1 MRFDRIIRNGHI
13 IDGTGS
19 RAAFRSDVGIAGD
32 RICALGDLSGAE
44 TNCTVNADGKVVVPG
59 FIDPHVHSELALL
72 GGRDQLAGVYQG
84 VTTVLLS
91 PDGFGWAPL
100 DLGLAQDMWRYTRFG
115 YGDVSIPLGSPTVQ
129 AYLDLFRGRIPAN
142 VYPQVPY
149 GAVRLGAMG
158 WAQRQATRQELCRMQ
173 DTVVEWMEEGS
184 GALSAGL
191 DYQPCVHA
199 GIEELVALARVVSSR
214 GGIYAAHIRKQVLG
228 VTGAWRETLEIS
240 RRAGIPVH
248 ISHERVDGETGQ
260 LLEAVDR
267 EEIDLTFDSYLYPA
281 GMTHLAIMLPPEVQA
296 GSLEEMLCRMRT
308 TEARGVSIPYLAG
321 KLSDSG
327 DPIVAY
333 TGSGRYIGM
342 TLSQASQAA
351 GKSREEFA
359 YDLILDE
366 EGVETFTIPW
376 QGSDRDLDEII
387 RATAVHPR
395 LMIASDGIY
404 NVPHPHPRAYGC
416 FARVLRLF
424 VRELGLLSLEQAVH
438 KMSGLTAERFGLTDR
453 GKIAEGW
460 AADLVILAPDQIA
473 DRSTWTAPLQM
484 AVGVDTVM
492 VNGEF
497 VLSGGMP
504 TGRLPGRV
512 LCHAASQS
520 SDRQCLQNH
529 SEEP

>member
-1 MRFDRIIRNGHI
+1 MEAAMRFDCIIRNGRI

-19 RAAFRSDVGIAGD
+19 RAPFRADVGVVGD
-32 RICALGDLSGAE
+32 RISALGDLCGAE
-44 TNCTVNADGKVVVPG
+44 TNFTVNADGKVVVPG

-72 GGRDQLAGVYQG
+72 GGRDQLAGIYQG
-84 VTTVLLS
+84 ITTNLLS

-100 DLGLAQDMWRYTRFG
+100 DPDLAQDMWRYTRFG
-115 YGDVSIPLGSPTVQ
+115 YGDVSIPLGLSTVK
-129 AYLDLFRGRIPAN
+129 AYLDLFRAHIPAN

-149 GAVRLGAMG
+149 GAVRLRAMG
-158 WAQRQATRQELCRMQ
+158 WAQRLANQQELNRMQ

-191 DYQPCVHA
+191 DYQPCIHA
-199 GIEELVALARVVSSR
+199 STEELVALARVVSSR
-214 GGIYAAHIRKQVLG
+214 GGIYAAHIRKQTLG
-228 VTGAWRETLEIS
+228 VTGAWQETLEVS
-240 RRAGIPVH
+240 RRASIPVH
-248 ISHERVDGETGQ
+248 ISHERVDRETSR
-260 LLEAVDR
+260 LLEIVGR

-281 GMTHLAIMLPPEVQA
+281 GMTHLAIMLPPEIQA
-296 GSLEEMLCRMRT
+296 GDLQDMLCRMRT
-308 TEARGVSIPYLAG
+308 PEARRVSLPYLAS
-321 KLSDSG
+321 KLRDSG

-333 TGSGRYIGM
+333 TGSGRYTGL
-342 TLSQASQAA
+342 TLSQAAEAA
-351 GKSREEFA
+351 SKPREEFA

-376 QGSDRDLDEII
+376 QGPDRERDDII

-424 VRELGLLSLEQAVH
+424 VRETGLLSLEQAVH

-453 GKIAEGW
+453 GRIAEGL
-460 AADLVILAPDQIA
+460 AADLVVLAPDQIA
-473 DRSTWTAPLQM
+473 DRSTWAEPLQL
-484 AVGVDTVM
+484 AVGVDSVL
-492 VNGEF
+492 VNGEP
-497 VLSGGMP
+497 VLSAGLP

-512 LCHAASQS
+512 LG
-520 SDRQCLQNH
+520 RH
-529 SEEP
+529 S